1 MRAAKAITGIN
12 RGPPVQPG
20 GPFFL
25 LLKKRYNSLM
35 PKKKKTAPIAPQSV
49 PCPFCGAQKN
59 EPCKT
64 AGGNNLRRDLK
75 IVGVHVAL
83 LHVDRIL
90 KAKMARPPLYDDRLS
105 A

>member
-1 MRAAKAITGIN
+1 MKT
-12 RGPPVQPG
+12 
-20 GPFFL
+20 
-25 LLKKRYNSLM
+25 KR
-35 PKKKKTAPIAPQSV
+35 KAPISPQSV
-49 PCPFCGAQKN
+49 SCPFCGAQKN